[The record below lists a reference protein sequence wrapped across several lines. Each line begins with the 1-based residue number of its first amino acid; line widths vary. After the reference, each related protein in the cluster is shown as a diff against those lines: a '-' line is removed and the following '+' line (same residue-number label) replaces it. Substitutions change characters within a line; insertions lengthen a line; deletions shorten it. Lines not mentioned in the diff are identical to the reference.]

1 MKSTK
6 ALYEFLDG
14 NGTGE
19 KELFIQGA
27 KGSYLSYILAETL
40 KAGYGPFCIVTP
52 TASEAEKIL
61 KDIRFFTG
69 TGYRLLLFPPW
80 EVLPFENMS
89 PHPDIAGERL
99 STLYSLLTSEV
110 DIVAAPPA
118 SLMQRSIDAGEI
130 NKMADYIVSGEE
142 VHFDNFIGGLIDRGY
157 RKSPQVE
164 ERGEFSVRGGLVDIF
179 GPSMAL
185 PVRLEFFGD
194 ELESIREFNVDTQ
207 RSLDKK
213 IDELVILPAH
223 ETCLSPENAGRAVRR
238 IRTRGREMGISR
250 ERLDEILDGFD
261 DGIFPQ
267 GIEFYLTDFH
277 KSSSTFF
284 EYLPE
289 NIKII
294 KVNEEEIIEKSAEF
308 EAVIAD
314 SHMNAVKHEWPVP
327 DIDELYLSSKEFQT
341 RLMRR
346 PSISAGGLAVDKTDI
361 YDVETEGNDDIR
373 LLINKSKDASPLTDL
388 VKKIKTWRDEGIK
401 LFFSAHAYGQGE
413 RLRDLLNPHSL
424 DLIVKTAHP
433 DFSASD
439 RDLIVYIGELSHGF
453 KDKKNSLIIITEE
466 EIFGERHKVRGN
478 LKKISDLQIKAFA
491 SLTRG
496 DFIVHVDHGIGIF
509 KSLSKISA
517 GGTEG
522 DYIEL
527 EYHGGD
533 KVYVPVDRLNLVQR
547 YAGCGGSPKIDK
559 LGGSSWEKVKK
570 RAQKNILALAFDL
583 MKICAAREVMEGFAF
598 SKSGPDYDEFAAS
611 FEYDETPDQKKAIDD
626 TLSDMESRR
635 PMDRLICG
643 DVGYGKTEVAIRA
656 AYKAV
661 MDGKQVAVLV
671 PTTVLARQHQ
681 LSFKDR
687 FKGYPVIIEGLTR
700 FGNAAKHNEII
711 DNLKNGKIDIVI
723 GTHSLLRKNVEFS
736 NLGLVVIDE
745 EQRFGVSHKEKLK
758 KLKKCV
764 DVLTLSATPIP
775 RTLHMA
781 MTGIKDISLIT
792 SPPEG
797 RLSIRTYIIKFDEE
811 VIRDA
816 VIRELRRG
824 GQIFFVHNK
833 VQDIDSVA
841 AKLKKIVPEAKIS
854 IGHGQMGEKALEK
867 IMVDFYEGRTNLLVC
882 TTIIES
888 GLDIPSANTIFI
900 NNANNF
906 GLAQL
911 YQLRGRVGRAKH
923 RAYAYF
929 VIPVRTVIT
938 KEAGKRLQAL
948 QEMKDLGCGFQLAS
962 HDLDIRGAGNMV
974 GGEQSGQI
982 DAVGYDLFTSMLN
995 DAVMEL
1001 KGREIADEIEPE
1013 IKFPCPAFLPEDYV
1027 EDMHQ
1032 RLNLYKKFSLASS
1045 EDGLADLRDEL
1056 MDRFG
1061 PLPETARNFIEL
1073 MSFKLLLKKCMAT
1086 ESSVTAGSVSFL
1098 FHEKA
1103 KVRHDKILNLV
1114 KENPVKYLISPDSG
1128 LKILTDKGD
1137 WLSSLNE
1144 GKKILKAIIEYD
1156 SVDDCQ

>member
-1 MKSTK
+1 MNIIKSLCTV
-6 ALYEFLDG
+6 LDREDP
-14 NGTGE
+14 GE
-19 KELFIQGA
+19 RELFLQGI
-27 KGSYLSYILAETL
+27 KGSYLAYLIAETL
-40 KAGYGPFCIVTP
+40 KSGNGPFFVITS
-52 TASEAEKIL
+52 TALEAEKIL
-61 KDIRFFTG
+61 KDIRFYAG

-80 EVLPFENMS
+80 EILPFENIS

-110 DIVAAPPA
+110 DVVVAPVA
-118 SLMQRSIDAGEI
+118 SLMQRSISISEI
-130 NKMADYIVSGEE
+130 NKRADYIISGEE
-142 VHFDNFIGGLIDRGY
+142 VPFDSFIGGLLERGY
-157 RKSPQVE
+157 RKSPQVDE
-164 ERGEFSVRGGLVDIF
+164 KGEFSVRGGLIDIF
-179 GPSMAL
+179 GPSMTL

-194 ELESIREFNVDTQ
+194 ELESIRAFNIDTQ
-207 RSLDKK
+207 RSIDEK
-213 IDELVILPAH
+213 IDDLVILPAQ
-223 ETCLSPENAGRAVRR
+223 EACLSPENAKRAVRK
-238 IRTRGREMGISR
+238 IRSRGKEMGISR
-250 ERLDEILDGFD
+250 ERLDEMLNGFNDGL
-261 DGIFPQ
+261 FPQ
-267 GIEFYLTDFH
+267 GIEFYLSDFH
-277 KSSSTFF
+277 ESTSSFF
-284 EYLPE
+284 EYLPRK
-289 NIKII
+289 IKII
-294 KVNEEEIIEKSAEF
+294 KVDEEEIIEKSAEF
-308 EAVIAD
+308 EDIIAD
-314 SHMNAVKHEWPVP
+314 SHRSALKHEWPVP
-327 DIDELYLSSKEFQT
+327 DIEELYLSSKGF
-341 RLMRR
+341 LMHLAEM
-346 PSISAGGLAVDKTDI
+346 PSISAGGLAVNKSNI
-361 YDVETEGNDDIR
+361 CDVATEGNDDLR
-373 LLINKSKDASPLTDL
+373 SLITQSKEISPLSDL
-388 VKKIKTWRDEGIK
+388 VKKINVWRDEGIK
-401 LFFSAHAYGQGE
+401 LFFTAHAYGQGE
-413 RLRDLLNPHSL
+413 RLKELFNTHSIGL
-424 DLIVKTAHP
+424 RVKTAKP
-433 DFSASD
+433 DFSGSD
-439 RDLIVYIGELSHGF
+439 GDLTVYIGELSHGF
-453 KDKKNSLIIITEE
+453 KDKKNRLIIITEE

-491 SLTRG
+491 SLKQG

-509 KSLSKISA
+509 KALRKISA
-517 GGTEG
+517 GRTDG
-522 DYIEL
+522 DYLEL
-527 EYHGGD
+527 EYHSGD

-559 LGGSSWEKVKK
+559 LGGTLWEKVKK
-570 RAQKNILALAFDL
+570 RAHKNILALAFDL

-598 SKSGPDYDEFAAS
+598 SKSGHDYDEFAAS
-611 FEYDETPDQKKAIDD
+611 FEYVETPDQKNAIDD
-626 TLSDMESRR
+626 TLSDMESSR

-656 AYKAV
+656 AYKVV

-681 LSFKDR
+681 LSFIDR
-687 FKGYPVIIEGLTR
+687 FKGYPVIIECLTR
-700 FGNAAKHNEII
+700 FSNAAKHNKTIN
-711 DNLKNGKIDIVI
+711 NLKDGKIDIVI
-723 GTHSLLRKNVEFS
+723 GTHSLLQKNVEFS

-758 KLKKCV
+758 KMKKCV

-797 RLSIRTYIIKFDEE
+797 RLSIRTYTIKFDEE
-811 VIRDA
+811 IIRDA

-824 GQIFFVHNK
+824 GQIFFVHNR

-841 AKLKKIVPEAKIS
+841 ARLKRIVPEAKIS
-854 IGHGQMGEKALEK
+854 TGHGQMGERALEK
-867 IMVDFYEGRTNLLVC
+867 VMVDFYEGKINLLVC

-929 VIPVRTVIT
+929 LIPIRSIIT
-938 KEAGKRLQAL
+938 KDARKRLQVL

-962 HDLDIRGAGNMV
+962 HDLDIRGAGNLV

-1001 KGREIADEIEPE
+1001 KGQEIKDEIEPE

-1032 RLNLYKKFSLASS
+1032 RLNLYKKFSSS
-1045 EDGLADLRDEL
+1045 SNENELIDLRHEL
-1056 MDRFG
+1056 LDRFG
-1061 PLPETARNFIEL
+1061 PLPEIAKNFIEL
-1073 MSFKLLLKKCMAT
+1073 MSFKLLLKKSMVT
-1086 ESSVTAGSVSFL
+1086 ESLVTSSSISFF

-1103 KVRHDKILNLV
+1103 RVCNDKILELV
-1114 KENPVKYLISPDSG
+1114 KKNPKKYLISPDLS
-1128 LKILTDKGD
+1128 LKILTNEDD
-1137 WLSSLNE
+1137 WLSSLND
-1144 GKKILKAIIEYD
+1144 GKKILKGIIEYD
-1156 SVDDCQ
+1156 SVDGE